1 LPLPIR
7 RNTASFPIILS
18 PMNPRPILPIAL
30 LATAAPTFAGAFGKP
45 ELLTAGGQPIKV
57 VAPGYACPSWAD
69 WDGDGKADLLVGQF
83 SKGAITVYRGE
94 GVDANGHP
102 KLAAGK
108 PLMSGDR
115 PVEVPGVW

>member
-1 LPLPIR
+1 MNDYLKK
-7 RNTASFPIILS
+7 TAA
-18 PMNPRPILPIAL
+18 MNPRPILLTGL
-30 LATAAPTFAGAFGKP
+30 LATATAAVAGTFGKP
-45 ELLTAGGQPIKV
+45 ELLRAGGGPIKV

-83 SKGAITVYRGE
+83 AKGAITVYKGE
-94 GVDANGHP
+94 GVDAQGMP

-108 PLMSGDR
+108 ALMSGDQ